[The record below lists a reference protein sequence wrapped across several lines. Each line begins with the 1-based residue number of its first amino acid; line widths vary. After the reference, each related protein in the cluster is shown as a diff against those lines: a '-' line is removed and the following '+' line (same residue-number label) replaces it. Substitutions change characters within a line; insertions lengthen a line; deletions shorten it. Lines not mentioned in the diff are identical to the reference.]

1 MDWEHFR
8 GAEKGKPASGGAAAD
23 PKDEREFFG
32 ERSLCDLPLQ
42 EGRPAE
48 GPGGDAPADPQTS
61 GQAPEDPLQS
71 KG

>member
-1 MDWEHFR
+1 MDREHFR
-8 GAEKGKPASGGAAAD
+8 GSEKGKPASGGAAVD
-23 PKDEREFFG
+23 QEDEREFFR

-48 GPGGDAPADPQTS
+48 GPGGDAPADPQTP
-61 GQAPEDPLQS
+61 GQAPEGLLQS

>member
-1 MDWEHFR
+1 MDREHFR
-8 GAEKGKPASGGAAAD
+8 GTEKGEPAAGRTAAN
-23 PKDEREFFG
+23 PKDECEFFR

-48 GPGGDAPADPQTS
+48 GPRGDAPADPQTS
-61 GQAPEDPLQS
+61 GQAPEDLLQS